1 MSILWGQN
9 QYAQVASNASI
20 NTILNNLT
28 VMVKCTQTVAQ
39 SLSMFISRQ
48 TSGTPANEWWGLT
61 LSANAPRALIG
72 NNSGVTAALA
82 TTAISLNTPYFLVMT
97 YDGTTINLYQNM
109 SLVATASISNA
120 IVADTTPVT
129 VNGNANGTGNTNIV
143 EFFSGYMEDLRV
155 YNRTLSLNELQT
167 IYVANG
173 EDGIVNGLTI
183 HYKMNELSNGATL
196 ASGASIKDYTHNSND
211 AITVLTGTLSYDST
225 KLQTRPQMRV

>member
-28 VMVKCTQTVAQ
+28 VMVKCTQTVQQA
-39 SLSMFISRQ
+39 LSMFISRQ

-72 NNSGVTAALA
+72 NNSSVTQALA
-82 TTAISLNTPYFLVMT
+82 TSAISLNTPYFLAMT
-97 YDGTTINLYQNM
+97 YNGTTVNLYQNM

-120 IVADTTPVT
+120 ISTDTTPVT
-129 VNGNANGTGNTNIV
+129 INGNANGAGNTNIV

-167 IYVANG
+167 IYMANG
-173 EDGIVNGLTI
+173 MDNIVNGLTI
-183 HYKMNELSNGATL
+183 YYRMNELSNGATL
-196 ASGASIKDYTHNSND
+196 ASGSAIKDYTTND
-211 AITVLTGTLSYDST
+211 NNATTVLTGTLSYSST
-225 KLQTRPQMRV
+225 QLQTRPLRV